1 VAEVAQSEVITRDDF
16 VAFQQQVAD
25 FAQAQARE
33 LHELKQRAAQ
43 SAQQAQ
49 QPPLPPDVDD
59 KLDNKLRE
67 EIQRNPRR
75 YTAEVV
81 AIAKKQARDDIMAE
95 IQRDQLARDQQAAVG
110 AFWSQFYGYNTD
122 LQAWQG
128 EIARHFSQTN
138 PDLDLSLRANW
149 AADQVRAQ
157 LGETVKAMRAQEER
171 QKRGARQAASAPGNM
186 ALPPMA
192 QDAQVSN
199 EPERVS
205 AKDALI
211 DAISEHEAARAKRMW
226 DKIDT
231 PDYRAAARDRAAR
244 VVLQRSA

>member
-1 VAEVAQSEVITRDDF
+1 VAEVAQPEVITKDDF

-43 SAQQAQ
+43 QAQQAQ
-49 QPPLPPDVDD
+49 QPQQPALPPDVDE
-59 KLDNKLRE
+59 KLRE
-67 EIQRNPRR
+67 EIFGNPRR

-81 AIAKKQARDDIMAE
+81 AIAKKQARDEILSE
-95 IQRDQLARDQQAAVG
+95 IQKEQLARDQQAAAG
-110 AFWSQFYGYNTD
+110 AFWSQFYGHNTD

-128 EIARHFSQTN
+128 EIARYFSQTDPN
-138 PDLDLSLRANW
+138 ADPSVRANW
-149 AADQVRAQ
+149 AAEQVRAQ
-157 LGETVKAMRAQEER
+157 LGETAKAMRAQEER
-171 QKRGARQAASAPGNM
+171 QKRGARQAAGAPGSM

-192 QDAQVSN
+192 QDGPMSN
-199 EPERVS
+199 EPERLT

-211 DAISEHEAARAKRMW
+211 EAISDHEAARAKRMW
-226 DKIDT
+226 NNIDT

-244 VVLQRSA
+244 VVLKRSA